1 MQVGYDVQFESQ
13 ANSGGS
19 YLSIRAKSIGSGKA
33 TFALLGHHPGVL
45 KLITT
50 ITGIAQEVTNYF
62 GASTATSSLS
72 NATNGINTA
81 ASVVTSINAPLSFL
95 KSVID
100 IKSGVKEKKSF
111 KEMTSAI
118 GDMAKSSAD
127 LVGMG
132 SVFSKMNVISIA
144 QGPLYIM
151 NVVKNALT
159 LIADGFKFIYEFA
172 VNGGKVD
179 ALKDKDLEVY
189 SAAKKER
196 WSQVANLI
204 ISTAFHI
211 VIALTAV
218 FFLPIPPVAI
228 AVLGATMA
236 TSIVVN
242 HYMKVAKLDAEA
254 ESFNRGLGTMLGNV
268 SLLRINGHL
277 STITPGST
285 QV

>member
-1 MQVGYDVQFESQ
+1 MQTSYSVEFSAQS
-13 ANSGGS
+13 SGQIPPAELKIS
-19 YLSIRAKSIGSGKA
+19 AKPVGSGKA
-33 TFALLGHHPGVL
+33 TFGLLGHHPGVL

-72 NATNGINTA
+72 NATNGINAA
-81 ASVVTSINAPLSFL
+81 ASVVTSVNAPLAFT
-95 KSVID
+95 KSIID
-100 IKSGVKEKKSF
+100 LRSGVNKKSF
-111 KEMTSAI
+111 KEMTSTI
-118 GDMAKSSAD
+118 GDIAKNSAD
-127 LVGMG
+127 LVGVG
-132 SVFSKMNVISIA
+132 SVLSKMNVVSIA

-159 LIADGFKFIYEFA
+159 LIADGFKFVYEFG
-172 VNGGKVD
+172 VNGDKVD
-179 ALKDKDLEVY
+179 ALKEKSVEVHN
-189 SAAKKER
+189 AAKKER
-196 WSQVANLI
+196 WAQVANLF

-242 HYMKVAKLDAEA
+242 HYMKVAKVDAEA
-254 ESFNRGLGTMLGNV
+254 ESFNT
-268 SLLRINGHL
+268 LLAEHIKSSNASINING
-277 STITPGST
+277 
-285 QV
+285 VNFAAMV